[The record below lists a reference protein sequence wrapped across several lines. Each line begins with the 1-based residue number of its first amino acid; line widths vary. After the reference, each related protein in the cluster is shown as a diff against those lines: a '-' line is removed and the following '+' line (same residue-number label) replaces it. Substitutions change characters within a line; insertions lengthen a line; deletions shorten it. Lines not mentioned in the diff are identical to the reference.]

1 MKFKMYVHD
10 SAGMKMSLS
19 LLALQ
24 AQTEMLLEKLQA
36 ITVLSAVTH
45 KEEKWDEFSTAE
57 GWA

>member
-1 MKFKMYVHD
+1 MYVHD
-10 SAGMKMSLS
+10 SAGMKISLS